1 MLDALG
7 SRLRGILDKLKRRGK
22 LTAADVEE
30 GLREI
35 RLCLL
40 EADVNYKVVKRF
52 IENIRAKALGAAVLE
67 SLTPGQQLIKIVRD
81 ELTTILGASKKE
93 LKLSQKPAIIM
104 LVGLQGS
111 GKTTTAGKLA
121 RFLNT
126 ELGASSKPLLVAT
139 DVRRPAAI
147 EQLKQLGEK
156 LNLPVFGLGQDA
168 LEISLKALD
177 YARQHA
183 HDVLIFDTAGR
194 LQIDDELMKE
204 LELMKAELAPSEI
217 LLVADAMTGQEAVN
231 IARAFHARL
240 NLTGIILTKLDG
252 DARGGAALSI
262 VEATGVPIKLIGVG
276 EKLEDLEGFYP
287 QRMAERILG
296 MGDVLSLIEQAEKA
310 IDVKRAEEL
319 ARKIQK
325 EAFTL
330 QDFLEQL
337 EQLKHMGPITKLIE
351 KIPGA
356 AKVRVDERELVKVQA
371 IIHSMTTEERLRPG
385 ILNGSRKKRIAKGSG
400 TQVSDVNRL
409 LKRFEEARKLM
420 KQMSKGRFSRAQFN
434 LFE

>member
-1 MLDALG
+1 MLDALS
-7 SRLRGILDKLKRRGK
+7 SRLRGILDKLKRRGS

-40 EADVNYKVVKRF
+40 EADVNYRVVKRF
-52 IENIRAKALGAAVLE
+52 IDDIRARALGAAILE

-81 ELTTILGASKKE
+81 ELTAILGASRKE
-93 LKLSQKPAIIM
+93 LKLSPKPAMLM

-121 RFLNT
+121 KYLNT
-126 ELGASSKPLLVAT
+126 ELHVASKPLLVAT

-147 EQLKQLGEK
+147 EQLKQLGAK
-156 LNLPVFGLGQDA
+156 LNFSVFSEGQDA
-168 LEISLKALD
+168 LEISSKALE
-177 YARQHA
+177 YAKQNA
-183 HDVLIFDTAGR
+183 HDVVIFDTAGR
-194 LQIDDELMKE
+194 LQIDEELMRE
-204 LELMKAELAPSEI
+204 LELMKAKLMPSEI

-231 IARAFHARL
+231 IAQAFHARL
-240 NLTGIILTKLDG
+240 NLTGIILTKMEG

-262 VEATGVPIKLIGVG
+262 VESTGVPIKFIGVG
-276 EKLEDLEGFYP
+276 EKLDDFESFYP
-287 QRMAERILG
+287 ERMAERILG
-296 MGDVLSLIEQAEKA
+296 MGDVLSLIEQAEKT
-310 IDVKRAEEL
+310 IDAKRAEEL
-319 ARKIQK
+319 ARKLQK
-325 EAFTL
+325 AFTL

-337 EQLKHMGPITKLIE
+337 EQLKHMGPISKLIE

-356 AKVRVDERELVKVQA
+356 AKVQVDERELVKVQA
-371 IIHSMTTEERLRPG
+371 MINSMTLEERLRPE

-409 LKRFEEARKLM
+409 LKRFEEARRLM
-420 KQMSKGRFSRAQFN
+420 KQMSKGRFSRVPVD
-434 LFE
+434 LFG

>member
-1 MLDALG
+1 MLDAL
-7 SRLRGILDKLKRRGK
+7 SDRLRGILDKLKRRGK

-30 GLREI
+30 GLRDI

-52 IENIRAKALGAAVLE
+52 IDAIRAKALGAAVLE

-81 ELTTILGASKKE
+81 ELTNILGASKK
-93 LKLSQKPAIIM
+93 
-104 LVGLQGS
+104 

-121 RFLNT
+121 KFLT
-126 ELGASSKPLLVAT
+126 SELRVSSRPLLVAT

-156 LNLPVFGLGQDA
+156 LNLPVFSEGQDA
-168 LEISLKALD
+168 IEISLKALEF
-177 YARQHA
+177 AKKHA

-204 LELMKAELAPSEI
+204 LELMKAKLMPSEI
-217 LLVADAMTGQEAVN
+217 LLIADAMTGQEAVN
-231 IARAFHARL
+231 IAQAFHARL

-262 VEATGVPIKLIGVG
+262 VESTGVPIKFIGVG
-276 EKLEDLEGFYP
+276 EKLDDLEGFYP
-287 QRMAERILG
+287 ERMAERILG
-296 MGDVLSLIEQAEKA
+296 MGDVLSLIEKAEKS
-310 IDVKRAEEL
+310 IDAKQAEEL
-319 ARKIQK
+319 ARKIQR

-337 EQLKHMGPITKLIE
+337 EQLKHMGPISKLIE

-356 AKVRVDERELVKVQA
+356 GKIQIDERELVKVQA
-371 IIHSMTTEERLRPG
+371 IIHSMTTEERLRPE

-409 LKRFEEARKLM
+409 LKRFEEARRLM
-420 KQMSKGRFSRAQFN
+420 KQMNKMGRFSRLPFN
-434 LFE
+434 LVD